1 MNLDV
6 LPPEH
11 PGALRTLFTDVT
23 AVLTRTISHLKIV
36 DQPGRPA
43 EVKGYLG
50 MYRTKTPLTLIN
62 VNTPG

>member
-6 LPPEH
+6 LPPKQL
-11 PGALRTLFTDVT
+11 GAIRTLFAGVT

-43 EVKGYLG
+43 EVKG
-50 MYRTKTPLTLIN
+50 
-62 VNTPG
+62 